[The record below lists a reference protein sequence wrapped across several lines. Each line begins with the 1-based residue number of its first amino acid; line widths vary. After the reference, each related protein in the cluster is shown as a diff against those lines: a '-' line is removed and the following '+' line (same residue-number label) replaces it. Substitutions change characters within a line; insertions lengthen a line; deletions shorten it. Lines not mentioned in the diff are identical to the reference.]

1 MNVSL
6 DSSLVL
12 DLCAGALEP
21 EAAAAADALLE
32 SAQLSISA
40 LTLEELLR
48 FPHRA
53 GDSGRGRA
61 IAADLLLF
69 CQAVFVRSM
78 DRTLAADVAALWA
91 LARARGKTSET
102 VDTLIAR
109 EARAAGCILATS
121 DLQQSRYVAVSFG
134 DEWVWVASRIMDDA
148 TR

>member
-1 MNVSL
+1 
-6 DSSLVL
+6 
-12 DLCAGALEP
+12 
-21 EAAAAADALLE
+21 
-32 SAQLSISA
+32 
-40 LTLEELLR
+40 
-48 FPHRA
+48 
-53 GDSGRGRA
+53 
-61 IAADLLLF
+61 
-69 CQAVFVRSM
+69 M

-91 LARARGKTSET
+91 LARAGGKTSET